1 MIDLGNK
8 KLILASQSPR
18 RRELLKGLGIDFEVR
33 TKDTNEDF
41 PEELDPSEVAGFL
54 SEKKATAFAQEI
66 GTEDLVLTSD
76 TVVILDG
83 RILGK
88 PVDKDVAF
96 EMLSRLSGKTHLV
109 TTAITFLAIDKK
121 LTLSDTAKVHFKEL
135 SEQEID
141 FYISNFRPFDKA
153 GGYGIQEWI
162 GFIGVEKI
170 EGSYFTVMGLP
181 IHLVY
186 DVLKKF
192 F

>member
-18 RRELLKGLGIDFEVR
+18 RKELLKGLGFDFEVR

-41 PEELDPSEVAGFL
+41 PINLDPSEVAGFL
-54 SEKKATAFAQEI
+54 SAKKAAAFAHEI
-66 GTEDLVLTSD
+66 GPNEIVLTSD

-83 RILGK
+83 KILGK
-88 PVDKDVAF
+88 PSNQEEAY
-96 EMLSRLSGKTHLV
+96 EMLSGLSGKTHLV
-109 TTAITFLAIDKK
+109 TTGVTFL
-121 LTLSDTAKVHFKEL
+121 TLEKEMTVSDTAKVFFKEL
-135 SEQEID
+135 SKSEIEY
-141 FYISNFRPFDKA
+141 YIANFRPFDKA

-162 GFIGVEKI
+162 GFVGVEKI

-186 DVLKKF
+186 HILKNW
-192 F
+192 